1 MPAMAIIGG
10 QWGDEGKGKVVD
22 YAAQKAS
29 MVIRFSGGNN
39 AGHTVVNDKGEFALH
54 LVPSG
59 IFYPGV
65 NCLIGNGVVIDPGS
79 LLEEIDH
86 LNKRGVDT
94 SRLVISNRAH
104 IIMPYHTLLDGIEED
119 ARGEGALG
127 TTRRGVGPAYVDKTA
142 RLGIRAGELLQKK
155 DFLDRLRFVL
165 DHKNQLLTK
174 VYGAPA
180 LVLEDIYDQYC
191 EYGRRLA
198 PFLRDVDQMA
208 EEALEKGDL
217 VILEGA
223 QGTLLDIDFGTYPYV
238 TSSSPMAGGACVGI
252 GLSPRRIDSIVGVF
266 KAYCTRV
273 GSGPMPTELK
283 DEIGELI
290 RERAQEYGATTGRPR
305 RCGWF
310 DGVAARYSC
319 RINGFTGLALTRLDV
334 LDILPRIHVCTGYTL
349 DGEPLD
355 GFPASSSTLS
365 RCQPVL
371 EELPGWETDT
381 SSIRRFE
388 DLPPRAR
395 AYVKRLEELA
405 GCPISL
411 ISVGP
416 GREQT
421 MLLSPLV

>member
-29 MVIRFSGGNN
+29 MVVRFSGGNN

-54 LVPSG
+54 LIPSG

-65 NCLIGNGVVIDPGS
+65 DCLIGNGVVIDPGT
-79 LLEEIDH
+79 LLEEIDQ

-142 RLGIRAGELLQKK
+142 RLGIRAGELLDKK
-155 DFLDRLRFVL
+155 DFLDRLRIVL
-165 DHKNQLLTK
+165 NHKNLLLTR

-191 EYGRRLA
+191 EYGQRLA
-198 PFLRDVDQMA
+198 PFLRDVDQMV
-208 EEALEKGDL
+208 ERALEKGDL

-223 QGTLLDIDFGTYPYV
+223 QGTLLDVDFGTYPYV
-238 TSSSPMAGGACVGI
+238 TSSSPVAGGACIGM

-283 DEIGELI
+283 DEMGELI
-290 RERAQEYGATTGRPR
+290 RERAREYGATTGRPR

-421 MLLSPLV
+421 MVLSPLV